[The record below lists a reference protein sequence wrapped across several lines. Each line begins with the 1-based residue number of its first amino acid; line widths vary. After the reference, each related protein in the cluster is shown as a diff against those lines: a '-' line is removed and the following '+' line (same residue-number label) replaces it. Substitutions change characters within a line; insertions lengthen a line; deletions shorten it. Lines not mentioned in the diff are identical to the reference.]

1 MDGIRAFLANVSTV
15 FATRNEDAASDL
27 LTVNQDNDNLA
38 ALEQHLS
45 LVTDDQIR
53 RLCANHAE
61 KSDVRGLA
69 DLVTNYLLYCKI
81 ASNMDADPV
90 EIYAA
95 MSALYGSF
103 LTVFTVTPEAQ
114 WLAGVLMNFSSS
126 IVYWAIQADYTN
138 PNAKELK
145 VSDVVG
151 KHFSR
156 ALNIVISDKT
166 GNPTQSSKKKALY
179 YLANQSLRCYF
190 RLHSTRLIPTLISN
204 ISKANVDL
212 REYPMSEQVTHRYY
226 LGRYHLYKLDLRKAE
241 HHLAFAFRN
250 CEYSDLDYPDPERG
264 GTAVSFRNRRLILIY
279 LAACRLCLGILP
291 KPGLLQTFGIDTY
304 FAPLV
309 YAVKFGDLRQ
319 LRQSL
324 SLDDHSS
331 SSVAL
336 WFVRKEI
343 YFLLVEKLTLLCWRS
358 LLRRMCLLSTS
369 SSGQMR
375 VDLRVMLQVI
385 QALLRTPPAQ
395 TSTTGEEA
403 EEEEYDLSDIE
414 AIVVSLLDQG
424 YIRGYIHAVRKIL
437 VLGKNNPFP
446 AVHSIEVHPTPLPTK

>member
-1 MDGIRAFLANVSTV
+1 MDGIRAFLAKVDAV
-15 FATRNEDAASDL
+15 FAARSEGAASALFTVDDGDADL
-27 LTVNQDNDNLA
+27 V
-38 ALEQHLS
+38 ALEQHLA
-45 LVTDDQIR
+45 LVSEDQIR
-53 RLCANHAE
+53 RVCANHAE

-69 DLVTNYLLYCKI
+69 DFVANYLIYSKLAC
-81 ASNMDADPV
+81 DQEADPV
-90 EIYAA
+90 DIYGA

-114 WLAGVLMNFSSS
+114 WLATVLMDFSSS
-126 IVYWAIQADYTN
+126 LVYWAIQADYTN

-166 GNPTQSSKKKALY
+166 ANPTHASKKKALY
-179 YLANQSLRCYF
+179 NLANQSLRCYF

-226 LGRYHLYKLDLRKAE
+226 LGRYHLYKLDLRRAE
-241 HHLAFAFRN
+241 QHLAFAFRN
-250 CEYSDLDYPDPERG
+250 CIQSADDYPDPARG
-264 GTAVSFRNRRLILIY
+264 GTTASFRNQRLILIY
-279 LAACRLCLGILP
+279 LTACRLCLGILP
-291 KPGLLQTFGIDTY
+291 KMELLESFGLDAY

-309 YAVKFGDLRQ
+309 RAVKLGDLR
-319 LRQSL
+319 LLKRAL
-324 SLDDHSS
+324 SLDDNNIA
-331 SSVAL
+331 SVASWL
-336 WFVRKEI
+336 VQKEI

-358 LLRRMCLLSTS
+358 LLRRICLLTTS
-369 SSGQMR
+369 ASGQMR
-375 VDLRVMLQVI
+375 VDLRAVLQVI
-385 QALLRTPPAQ
+385 QAMLH
-395 TSTTGEEA
+395 SNGGGGDEE

-424 YIRGYIHAVRKIL
+424 YIRGYIHSLKKIL
-437 VLGKNNPFP
+437 VLGKTNPFP
-446 AVHSIEVHPTPLPTK
+446 AVHSVEVHQIPLPTK

>member
-1 MDGIRAFLANVSTV
+1 MDGIRAFLAKVDAV

-27 LTVNQDNDNLA
+27 FTVDQDNATLGS
-38 ALEQHLS
+38 LEQHLS
-45 LVTDDQIR
+45 MVSDDQIR

-69 DLVTNYLLYCKI
+69 DFVANYLLYCKI
-81 ASNMDADPV
+81 ASNLEAHPV
-90 EIYAA
+90 DVYAA

-103 LTVFTVTPEAQ
+103 LSVFTMTPDAQ
-114 WLAGVLMNFSSS
+114 WLAVVLMNFSSS

-151 KHFSR
+151 KHFNR

-166 GNPTQSSKKKALY
+166 GNPTHTSKKKALY

-204 ISKANVDL
+204 ISKASVDL

-241 HHLAFAFRN
+241 QNLAFAFRN
-250 CEYSDLDYPDPERG
+250 CEYSDLDYPDPARG
-264 GTAVSFRNRRLILIY
+264 GTTASFRNQRLILIY
-279 LAACRLCLGILP
+279 LTACRLCLGILP
-291 KPGLLQTFGIDTY
+291 KPGLLQTFGIDAY

-309 YAVKFGDLRQ
+309 HAVKFGDLR
-319 LRQSL
+319 LLKRSL
-324 SLDDHSS
+324 SLDDNGAT
-331 SSVAL
+331 SVGL
-336 WFVRKEI
+336 WLVHKEI

-358 LLRRMCLLSTS
+358 LLRRMCLLTTS

-375 VDLRVMLQVI
+375 VDLRVVLQVI
-385 QALLRTPPAQ
+385 QSMLRTARAP
-395 TSTTGEEA
+395 TSTNADEDEED
-403 EEEEYDLSDIE
+403 EYDLSDIE

-424 YIRGYIHAVRKIL
+424 YIRGYIHAIRKIL
-437 VLGKNNPFP
+437 VLGKTNPFP
-446 AVHSIEVHPTPLPTK
+446 AVHSVEVHQIPLPTK